1 MRYRYVM
8 LLASSSLVLSTAAMA
23 QTGAQTGG
31 PAMSDT
37 PAVQDAT
44 TVADIL
50 VTARKRTERL
60 QDVPISVNVTSGEE
74 LASQDVRNLESLS
87 GSVPNLHIQATP
99 GNNAIYIRGIGSSPG
114 NLAFEQSVGLFVDG
128 AYAGRGRQFAAPFLD
143 VASVEVLRGAQ
154 GALFGKNTAA
164 GAINIT
170 SNGPRA
176 ERELATTITGTV
188 EGDNGFEITQ
198 IISGPVTDKLL
209 VRLAGKYSDNEGW
222 LENTTTGDHN
232 PGREDLIGRAVI
244 DYLAS
249 DTLSFRLK
257 LEGAR
262 QELTG
267 QPMSSVG
274 PGQSKSFTRATTQ
287 GVPDYDDTNSFNGV
301 LTINKDFANGV
312 TLTSITAYSAFD
324 YDKQIDSDFTTQPLL
339 RTVFQEDFNQ
349 ISQELRLTSSNEG
362 PLTWIVGAY
371 AHRNEI
377 DMHQNS
383 HVLMGPF
390 DGASD
395 RLFNQ
400 TNESYSI
407 YGQATYAF
415 NDHWK
420 LTAGLRQTWEDK
432 SADQTR
438 STTGAVPPTW
448 VDTPLHGQ
456 RSESQLDPSV
466 QVQYIVDRDMMFYAS
481 YAKGSKAGGF
491 VGAQSTGG
499 QDSFQ
504 FEGETSQ
511 SIEIGTKLTLLDGRA
526 TVNLAAYTSEFDD
539 LQVSGFNAATNAFI
553 TSNAAS
559 AKSKGFEVEGT
570 LRLTPSISLSGSAA
584 YNDAKYD
591 SYPTAP
597 CIYRNGVAPPAN
609 CVEDIGGTRL
619 PRAPKWSGALT
630 LNVDHPLDNGM
641 RIQADATVRGRSGT
655 YLEENLSPLSYQEG
669 FAKADLRLGLVSA
682 DDRWTLAVIGRNLT
696 NEWTAS
702 HSFGTPFLAGSQTYV
717 VDPGRVI
724 SIQLGL
730 RY

>member
-1 MRYRYVM
+1 MRYKYLM
-8 LLASSSLVLSTAAMA
+8 LLASSSLALGSAAHAA
-23 QTGAQTGG
+23 Q
-31 PAMSDT
+31 
-37 PAVQDAT
+37 QDP
-44 TVADIL
+44 VAAEPVTSVGEVL

-74 LASQDVRNLESLS
+74 LASQDVRNLEALS

-170 SNGPRA
+170 SNGPTASRQM
-176 ERELATTITGTV
+176 ATTVTGTV
-188 EGDNGFEITQ
+188 DGDNGYEVTQ
-198 IISGPVTDKLL
+198 IVSGPITDKLL

-222 LENTTTGDHN
+222 LENKTTGDHN

-257 LEGAR
+257 VEGAS
-262 QELTG
+262 QDLTG
-267 QPMSSVG
+267 QPMSSVA
-274 PGQSKSFTRATTQ
+274 PGDAKSFTRATTP
-287 GVPDYDDTNSFNGV
+287 GVPDFDNANSFNSV

-312 TLTSITAYSAFD
+312 TLTAITAYSAFD
-324 YDKQIDSDFTTQPLL
+324 YDKQIDSDFTINPLL
-339 RTVFQEDFNQ
+339 RTTFQEEFNQ
-349 ISQELRLTSSNEG
+349 VSQEVRLTSPNDG

-383 HVLMGPF
+383 SILMGPF
-390 DGASD
+390 NGASD

-400 TNESYSI
+400 TNESYSL
-407 YGQATYAF
+407 YGQATYSF
-415 NDHWK
+415 NDQWK

-432 SADQTR
+432 AADQTR
-438 STTGAVPPTW
+438 STSGAVPPSW
-448 VDTPLHGQ
+448 ANTPLSGQ
-456 RSESQLDPSV
+456 REESQLDPSV
-466 QVQYIVDRDMMFYAS
+466 QVQYVLDRNTMFYAS

-499 QDSFQ
+499 QDAFE

-511 SIEIGTKLTLLDGRA
+511 SFEVGTKLTLLNGRA
-526 TVNLAAYTSEFDD
+526 TLNLAAYSSKFED

-553 TSNAAS
+553 TTNAAS
-559 AKSKGFEVEGT
+559 AKSQGVEAEGAF
-570 LRLTPSISLSGSAA
+570 RIHPSVTLSGSVA
-584 YNDAKYD
+584 YNDAKYN

-597 CIYRNGVAPPAN
+597 CVYKNGVAPPAN
-609 CVEDIGGTRL
+609 CVEDIGGVRL

-641 RIQADATVRGRSGT
+641 RLLADATMRGRSGT
-655 YLEENLSPLSYQEG
+655 YLEENLNPKSYQEG
-669 FAKADLRLGLVSA
+669 FSKVDLRLGVVAA
-682 DDRWTLAVIGRNLT
+682 DDRWTLALIGRNLT

-717 VDPGRVI
+717 VDPGRVV

>member
-1 MRYRYVM
+1 MRYKYLM
-8 LLASSSLVLSTAAMA
+8 LLASSSLALGSAAHAA
-23 QTGAQTGG
+23 Q
-31 PAMSDT
+31 
-37 PAVQDAT
+37 QDP
-44 TVADIL
+44 VAAEPVTSVGEVL

-74 LASQDVRNLESLS
+74 LASQDVRNLEALS

-170 SNGPRA
+170 SNGPTASRQM
-176 ERELATTITGTV
+176 ATTVTGTV
-188 EGDNGFEITQ
+188 DGDNGYEVTQ
-198 IISGPVTDKLL
+198 IISGPITDKLL

-232 PGREDLIGRAVI
+232 PAREDLIGRAVI

-257 LEGAR
+257 VEGAS
-262 QELTG
+262 QDLTG
-267 QPMSSVG
+267 QPMSSVA
-274 PGQSKSFTRATTQ
+274 PGDAKSFTRATTP
-287 GVPDYDDTNSFNGV
+287 GLPDFDNANSFNSV
-301 LTINKDFANGV
+301 LTINKDFSNGV
-312 TLTSITAYSAFD
+312 TLTAITAYSAFD
-324 YDKQIDSDFTTQPLL
+324 YDKQIDSDFTINPLL
-339 RTVFQEDFNQ
+339 RTTFQEEFNQ
-349 ISQELRLTSSNEG
+349 VSQEVRLTSPADG

-383 HVLMGPF
+383 SILMGPF
-390 DGASD
+390 NGASD

-400 TNESYSI
+400 TNESYSL

-415 NDHWK
+415 NDQWK

-432 SADQTR
+432 AADQTR
-438 STTGAVPPTW
+438 STSGAVPPSW
-448 VDTPLHGQ
+448 VNTPLSGQ
-456 RSESQLDPSV
+456 REESQLDPSV
-466 QVQYIVDRDMMFYAS
+466 QVQYVLDRNTMFYAS

-499 QDSFQ
+499 QDAFE

-511 SIEIGTKLTLLDGRA
+511 SFEVGTKLTLLNGRA
-526 TVNLAAYTSEFDD
+526 TLNLAAYSSKFED

-553 TSNAAS
+553 TTNAAS
-559 AKSKGFEVEGT
+559 AKSQGVEAEGAF
-570 LRLTPSISLSGSAA
+570 RIHPSVTLSGSVA

-597 CIYRNGVAPPAN
+597 CVYKNGVAPPAN
-609 CVEDIGGTRL
+609 CVEDIGGVRL

-641 RIQADATVRGRSGT
+641 RLLADATMRGRSGT
-655 YLEENLSPLSYQEG
+655 YLEENLNPKSYQEG
-669 FAKADLRLGLVSA
+669 FSKVDLRLGVVAA
-682 DDRWTLAVIGRNLT
+682 DDRWTLALIGRNLT

-717 VDPGRVI
+717 VDPGRVV

>member
-1 MRYRYVM
+1 MRCRYVM
-8 LLASSSLVLSTAAMA
+8 LLASSSLVLSTAALA
-23 QTGAQTGG
+23 QTAPQIAPQTG
-31 PAMSDT
+31 PSEAQ
-37 PAVQDAT
+37 ADAT

-74 LASQDVRNLESLS
+74 LASQDVRNLEALS

-170 SNGPRA
+170 SNGPRP
-176 ERELATTITGTV
+176 ERELATTVTGTV
-188 EGDNGFEITQ
+188 EGDNGFEISQ
-198 IISGPVTDKLL
+198 IVSGPITDKLL

-222 LENTTTGDHN
+222 IENTATGDRN
-232 PGREDLIGRAVI
+232 PGRQDLIGRAVI
-244 DYLAS
+244 DYLAT

-267 QPMSSVG
+267 QPMSSVPVG
-274 PGQSKSFTRATTQ
+274 GAKSFTRTTTA

-312 TLTSITAYSAFD
+312 TLTAISAYSAFD
-324 YDKQIDSDFTTQPLL
+324 YDKQIDSDFVAAPLL
-339 RTVFQEDFNQ
+339 RTIFQEEFSQ
-349 ISQELRLTSSNEG
+349 ISQEVRLTSSNEG

-371 AHRNEI
+371 AHKNEI

-383 HVLMGPF
+383 HVFMGPF
-390 DGASD
+390 NGASD

-400 TNESYSI
+400 VNESYSI

-415 NDHWK
+415 NDHWR

-432 SADQTR
+432 SAEQTR

-448 VDTPLHGQ
+448 VNTPLTGQ
-456 RSESQLDPSV
+456 REESQLDPSV
-466 QVQYIVDRDMMFYAS
+466 QVQYVVDRDMMFYAS

-499 QDSFQ
+499 QDAFE
-504 FEGETSQ
+504 FEGETSN

-526 TVNLAAYTSEFDD
+526 TLNLAAYTSKFED

-553 TSNAAS
+553 TTNAAS
-559 AKSKGFEVEGT
+559 AKSQGIEAEGT
-570 LRLTPSISLSGSAA
+570 LRISPSVTLSGSVA

-597 CIYRNGVAPPAN
+597 CVYKNGVAPAAN
-609 CVEDIGGTRL
+609 CVEDIGGVRL

-630 LNVDHPLDNGM
+630 LNVDHPLENGM
-641 RIQADATVRGRSGT
+641 RLLADATVRGRSGT
-655 YLEENLSPLSYQEG
+655 YLEENLNPRSYQEG
-669 FAKADLRLGLVSA
+669 FSKADLRLGVASP
-682 DDRWTLAVIGRNLT
+682 DDRWTLALIGRNLT

-702 HSFGTPFLAGSQTYV
+702 HSFGTPFLAASSQTYV
-717 VDPGRVI
+717 VDPGRVV

>member
-1 MRYRYVM
+1 MRYKYLM
-8 LLASSSLVLSTAAMA
+8 LLASSSLALGSAAHAA
-23 QTGAQTGG
+23 Q
-31 PAMSDT
+31 
-37 PAVQDAT
+37 QDP
-44 TVADIL
+44 VAAEPVTSVGEVL

-74 LASQDVRNLESLS
+74 LASQDVRNLEALS

-170 SNGPRA
+170 SNGPTASRQM
-176 ERELATTITGTV
+176 ATTVTGTV
-188 EGDNGFEITQ
+188 DGDNGYEVTQ
-198 IISGPVTDKLL
+198 IVSGPITDKLL

-222 LENTTTGDHN
+222 LENKTTGDHN

-257 LEGAR
+257 VEGAS
-262 QELTG
+262 QDLTG
-267 QPMSSVG
+267 QPMSSVA
-274 PGQSKSFTRATTQ
+274 PGDAKSFTRATTP
-287 GVPDYDDTNSFNGV
+287 GVPDFDNANSFNSV

-312 TLTSITAYSAFD
+312 TLTAITAYSAFD
-324 YDKQIDSDFTTQPLL
+324 YDKQIDSDFTINPLL
-339 RTVFQEDFNQ
+339 RTTFQEEFNQ
-349 ISQELRLTSSNEG
+349 VSQEVRLTSPNDG

-383 HVLMGPF
+383 SILMGPF
-390 DGASD
+390 NGASD

-400 TNESYSI
+400 TNESYSL
-407 YGQATYAF
+407 YGQATYSF
-415 NDHWK
+415 NDQWK

-432 SADQTR
+432 AADQTR
-438 STTGAVPPTW
+438 STSGAVPPSW
-448 VDTPLHGQ
+448 VNTPLSGQ
-456 RSESQLDPSV
+456 REESQLDPSV
-466 QVQYIVDRDMMFYAS
+466 QVQYVLDRNTMFYAS

-499 QDSFQ
+499 QDAFE

-511 SIEIGTKLTLLDGRA
+511 SFEVGTKLTLLNGRA
-526 TVNLAAYTSEFDD
+526 TLNLAAYSSKFED

-553 TSNAAS
+553 TTNAAS
-559 AKSKGFEVEGT
+559 AKSQGVEAEGAF
-570 LRLTPSISLSGSAA
+570 RIHPSVTLSGSVA

-597 CIYRNGVAPPAN
+597 CVYKNGVAPPAN
-609 CVEDIGGTRL
+609 CVEDIGGVRL

-641 RIQADATVRGRSGT
+641 RLLADATMRGRSGN
-655 YLEENLSPLSYQEG
+655 YLEENLNPKSYQEG
-669 FAKADLRLGLVSA
+669 FSKVDLRLGVVAA
-682 DDRWTLAVIGRNLT
+682 DDRWTLALIGRNLT
-696 NEWTAS
+696 DEWTAS

-717 VDPGRVI
+717 VDPGRVV

>member
-1 MRYRYVM
+1 MRYKYLM
-8 LLASSSLVLSTAAMA
+8 LLASSSLALGSAAHAAA
-23 QTGAQTGG
+23 Q
-31 PAMSDT
+31 
-37 PAVQDAT
+37 QDP
-44 TVADIL
+44 VAAEPVTSVGEVL

-74 LASQDVRNLESLS
+74 LASQDVRNLEALS

-170 SNGPRA
+170 SNGPTASRQM
-176 ERELATTITGTV
+176 ATTVTGTV
-188 EGDNGFEITQ
+188 DGDNGYEISQ
-198 IISGPVTDKLL
+198 IVSGPITDKLL

-222 LENTTTGDHN
+222 LENKSTGDHN

-249 DTLSFRLK
+249 DTLTFRLK

-267 QPMSSVG
+267 QPMSSVA
-274 PGQSKSFTRATTQ
+274 PGGSKSFTRETTP
-287 GVPDYDDTNSFNGV
+287 GVPDFDDTNSFNSV

-312 TLTSITAYSAFD
+312 TLTAITAYSAFD
-324 YDKQIDSDFTTQPLL
+324 YDKQIDSDFTINPLL
-339 RTVFQEDFNQ
+339 RTTFQEEFNQ
-349 ISQELRLTSSNEG
+349 VSQEVRLTSPNDG
-362 PLTWIVGAY
+362 ALTWIVGAY

-383 HVLMGPF
+383 SILMGPF
-390 DGASD
+390 NGASD

-400 TNESYSI
+400 TNESYSL

-415 NDHWK
+415 NDQWK

-432 SADQTR
+432 AADQTR
-438 STTGAVPPTW
+438 STSGAVPPSW
-448 VDTPLHGQ
+448 VNTPLSGQ
-456 RSESQLDPSV
+456 REESQLDPSV
-466 QVQYIVDRDMMFYAS
+466 QVQYVLDRNTMFYAS

-499 QDSFQ
+499 QDAFE

-511 SIEIGTKLTLLDGRA
+511 SFEVGTKLTLLDGRA
-526 TVNLAAYTSEFDD
+526 TLNLAAYTSKFED

-553 TSNAAS
+553 TTNAAS
-559 AKSKGFEVEGT
+559 AKSQGVEAEGAF
-570 LRLTPSISLSGSAA
+570 RIHPSVTLSGSVA

-597 CIYRNGVAPPAN
+597 CVYKNGVAPPAN
-609 CVEDIGGTRL
+609 CVEDIGGVRL

-641 RIQADATVRGRSGT
+641 RLLADATVRGRSGT
-655 YLEENLSPLSYQEG
+655 YLEENLNPKSYQEG
-669 FAKADLRLGLVSA
+669 FSKVDLRLGVVSA
-682 DDRWTLAVIGRNLT
+682 DDRWTLALIGRNLT
-696 NEWTAS
+696 DEWTAS

-717 VDPGRVI
+717 VDPGRVV

>member
-1 MRYRYVM
+1 MRYKYLM
-8 LLASSSLVLSTAAMA
+8 LLASSSLALGSAAHA
-23 QTGAQTGG
+23 QTAEQG
-31 PAMSDT
+31 PTADQ
-37 PAVQDAT
+37 PATAIGEV
-44 TVADIL
+44 L

-74 LASQDVRNLESLS
+74 LASQDVRNLEALS

-170 SNGPRA
+170 SNGPTASRQM
-176 ERELATTITGTV
+176 ATTVTGTID
-188 EGDNGFEITQ
+188 GDNGYEITQ
-198 IISGPVTDKLL
+198 ILSGPITDKLL

-222 LENTTTGDHN
+222 LENTTTGDNN

-257 LEGAR
+257 VEGAS
-262 QELTG
+262 QDLTG

-274 PGQSKSFTRATTQ
+274 PGGSKSFTRATTP
-287 GVPDYDDTNSFNGV
+287 GVPDYDNTNSFNSV
-301 LTINKDFANGV
+301 LTVNKDFDNGV
-312 TLTSITAYSAFD
+312 TLTAITAWSAFD
-324 YDKQIDSDFTTQPLL
+324 YDKQIDSDFVVNPLL
-339 RTVFQEDFNQ
+339 RTIFQEEFSQ
-349 ISQELRLTSSNEG
+349 ISQEVRLTSSTDG
-362 PLTWIVGAY
+362 ALTWIVGAY
-371 AHRNEI
+371 AHKNEI
-377 DMHQNS
+377 DMHQES
-383 HVLMGPF
+383 SILMGPF
-390 DGASD
+390 NGASKRD
-395 RLFNQ
+395 FNQ

-415 NDHWK
+415 NDQWK

-432 SADQTR
+432 AADQTR
-438 STTGAVPPTW
+438 STTGAVPPSW
-448 VDTPLHGQ
+448 VNTPLKGQ
-456 RSESQLDPSV
+456 REESQLDPSV
-466 QVQYIVDRDMMFYAS
+466 QAQYVLDRNTMFYAS

-499 QDSFQ
+499 QDAFE

-511 SIEIGTKLTLLDGRA
+511 SFEVGTKLTLLDGRA
-526 TVNLAAYTSEFDD
+526 TLNLAAYTSKFED
-539 LQVSGFNAATNAFI
+539 LQVSGFNSATNAFI
-553 TSNAAS
+553 TTNAAS
-559 AKSKGFEVEGT
+559 AKSQGVEAEGM
-570 LRLTPSISLSGSAA
+570 LRLHPSVTLSGSLA

-597 CIYRNGVAPPAN
+597 CVYKNGVAPPAN
-609 CVEDIGGTRL
+609 CVEDIGGVRL
-619 PRAPKWSGALT
+619 PRAPKWSGALA

-641 RIQADATVRGRSGT
+641 RVQADAAVRGRSGT
-655 YLEENLSPLSYQEG
+655 YLEENLNPLSYQEG
-669 FAKADLRLGLVSA
+669 FAKVDLRLGLVSA
-682 DDRWTLAVIGRNLT
+682 DDRWTLALIGRNLT

-717 VDPGRVI
+717 VDPGRVV
-724 SIQLGL
+724 SVQLGL
-730 RY
+730 KY

>member
-1 MRYRYVM
+1 MRYKYLM
-8 LLASSSLVLSTAAMA
+8 LLASSSLTLGSAAHA
-23 QTGAQTGG
+23 QTAQQD
-31 PAMSDT
+31 PAADT
-37 PAVQDAT
+37 PVT
-44 TVADIL
+44 SVGEVL

-74 LASQDVRNLESLS
+74 LASQDVRNLEALS

-176 ERELATTITGTV
+176 TRELATTVTGTID
-188 EGDNGFEITQ
+188 GDNGYEITQ
-198 IISGPVTDKLL
+198 IVSGPITDKLL

-222 LENTTTGDHN
+222 LENTSTGDHN

-257 LEGAR
+257 VEGAS
-262 QELTG
+262 QDLTG
-267 QPMSSVG
+267 QPMSSVA
-274 PGQSKSFTRATTQ
+274 PGGAKSFTRATTP
-287 GVPDYDDTNSFNGV
+287 GVADFDNANSFNSV

-312 TLTSITAYSAFD
+312 TLTAITAYSAFD
-324 YDKQIDSDFTTQPLL
+324 YDKQIDSDFTINPLL
-339 RTVFQEDFNQ
+339 RTTFQEDFNQ
-349 ISQELRLTSSNEG
+349 VSQEVRLTSPNDG
-362 PLTWIVGAY
+362 ALTWIVGAY

-377 DMHQNS
+377 DMHQNTGI
-383 HVLMGPF
+383 LMGPF
-390 DGASD
+390 NGASD

-400 TNESYSI
+400 TDESYSL
-407 YGQATYAF
+407 YGQATYAL
-415 NDHWK
+415 NDQWK

-432 SADQTR
+432 AADQTR
-438 STTGAVPPTW
+438 ATTGAVPPSW
-448 VDTPLHGQ
+448 VNTPLSGQ
-456 RSESQLDPSV
+456 RKESQLDPSV
-466 QVQYIVDRDMMFYAS
+466 QVQYVLDRNTMFYAS

-491 VGAQSTGG
+491 VGAQSTGD
-499 QDSFQ
+499 QTSFE

-511 SIEIGTKLTLLDGRA
+511 SLEIGTKLTLLDGRA
-526 TVNLAAYTSEFDD
+526 TLNLAAYTSKFED

-559 AKSKGFEVEGT
+559 AKSQGVEAEGT
-570 LRLTPSISLSGSAA
+570 LRLHPSVTLSGSIA

-597 CIYRNGVAPPAN
+597 CVYNNGVAPPAN
-609 CVEDIGGTRL
+609 CVQDIGGTRL

-641 RIQADATVRGRSGT
+641 RVQADATVRGRSGT
-655 YLEENLSPLSYQEG
+655 YLEENLNPRSYQEG
-669 FAKADLRLGLVSA
+669 FSKVDLRLGLVSA
-682 DDRWTLAVIGRNLT
+682 DDRWTLALIGRNIT
-696 NEWTAS
+696 DEWTAS

-717 VDPGRVI
+717 VDPGRVV

>member
-1 MRYRYVM
+1 MRYKYLM
-8 LLASSSLVLSTAAMA
+8 LLASSSLALGSAAHA
-23 QTGAQTGG
+23 A
-31 PAMSDT
+31 PPD
-37 PAVQDAT
+37 P
-44 TVADIL
+44 VAAEPVTSVGEVL

-74 LASQDVRNLESLS
+74 LASQDVRNLEALS

-170 SNGPRA
+170 SNGPTASRQM
-176 ERELATTITGTV
+176 ATTITGTV
-188 EGDNGFEITQ
+188 EGDNGYEVTQ
-198 IISGPVTDKLL
+198 IVSGPITDKLL

-232 PGREDLIGRAVI
+232 PAREDLIGRAVI

-257 LEGAR
+257 VEGAS
-262 QELTG
+262 QDLTG
-267 QPMSSVG
+267 QPMSSVA
-274 PGQSKSFTRATTQ
+274 PGDAKSFTRATTP
-287 GVPDYDDTNSFNGV
+287 GLPDFDNANSFNSV

-312 TLTSITAYSAFD
+312 TLTAITAYSAFD
-324 YDKQIDSDFTTQPLL
+324 YDKQIDSDFTINPLL
-339 RTVFQEDFNQ
+339 RTTFQEEFNQ
-349 ISQELRLTSSNEG
+349 VSQEVRLTSPNDG

-383 HVLMGPF
+383 SILMGPF
-390 DGASD
+390 NGASD

-400 TNESYSI
+400 TNESYSL

-415 NDHWK
+415 NDQWK

-432 SADQTR
+432 AADQTR
-438 STTGAVPPTW
+438 STSGAVPPSW
-448 VDTPLHGQ
+448 VNTPLSGQ
-456 RSESQLDPSV
+456 REESQLDPSV
-466 QVQYIVDRDMMFYAS
+466 QVQYVLDRNTMFYAS

-499 QDSFQ
+499 QDAFE

-511 SIEIGTKLTLLDGRA
+511 SFEVGTKLTMLDGRA
-526 TVNLAAYTSEFDD
+526 TLNLAAYSSKFEA

-553 TSNAAS
+553 TTNAAS
-559 AKSKGFEVEGT
+559 AKSQGVEAEGAF
-570 LRLTPSISLSGSAA
+570 RIHPSVTLSGSVA

-597 CIYRNGVAPPAN
+597 CVYKNGVAPPAN
-609 CVEDIGGTRL
+609 CVEDIGGVRL

-641 RIQADATVRGRSGT
+641 RLLADATMRGRSGT
-655 YLEENLSPLSYQEG
+655 YLEENLNPKSYQEG
-669 FAKADLRLGLVSA
+669 FSKVDLRLGVVAA
-682 DDRWTLAVIGRNLT
+682 DDRWTLALIGRNLT

-717 VDPGRVI
+717 VDPGRVV

>member
-1 MRYRYVM
+1 MRYKYLM
-8 LLASSSLVLSTAAMA
+8 LLASSSLALGSTAHAA
-23 QTGAQTGG
+23 IQ
-31 PAMSDT
+31 
-37 PAVQDAT
+37 QDPTASEPVT
-44 TVADIL
+44 SVGEVL

-74 LASQDVRNLESLS
+74 LASQDVRNLEALS

-176 ERELATTITGTV
+176 TRELATTVTGTID
-188 EGDNGFEITQ
+188 GDNGYEITQ
-198 IISGPVTDKLL
+198 IVSGPITDKLL

-232 PGREDLIGRAVI
+232 PAREDLVGRAVI

-257 LEGAR
+257 VEGAS
-262 QELTG
+262 QDLTG
-267 QPMSSVG
+267 QPMSSVA
-274 PGQSKSFTRATTQ
+274 PGGAKSFTRATTP
-287 GVPDYDDTNSFNGV
+287 GVADFDNANSFNSV

-312 TLTSITAYSAFD
+312 TLTAITAYSAFD
-324 YDKQIDSDFTTQPLL
+324 YDKQIDSDFTINPLL
-339 RTVFQEDFNQ
+339 RTTFQEEFNQ
-349 ISQELRLTSSNEG
+349 VSQEVRLTSPNDG
-362 PLTWIVGAY
+362 ALTWIVGAY

-383 HVLMGPF
+383 SILMGPF
-390 DGASD
+390 NGASD

-400 TNESYSI
+400 TDESYSL

-415 NDHWK
+415 NDQWK

-432 SADQTR
+432 AADQTR
-438 STTGAVPPTW
+438 AITGAVPPSW
-448 VDTPLHGQ
+448 VNTPLKGQ
-456 RSESQLDPSV
+456 RKESQLDPSV
-466 QVQYIVDRDMMFYAS
+466 QVQYVLDRNTMFYAS

-499 QDSFQ
+499 QDAFE

-511 SIEIGTKLTLLDGRA
+511 SFEIGTKLTLLDGRA
-526 TVNLAAYTSEFDD
+526 TLNLAAYTSKFED

-553 TSNAAS
+553 TTNAAS
-559 AKSKGFEVEGT
+559 AKSQGVEAEGVF
-570 LRLTPSISLSGSAA
+570 RLHPSVTLSGSIA

-597 CIYRNGVAPPAN
+597 CVYKNGVAPPAN
-609 CVEDIGGTRL
+609 CVEDIGGVRL

-630 LNVDHPLDNGM
+630 LNVNHPLDNGM
-641 RIQADATVRGRSGT
+641 RLLADATMRGRSGS
-655 YLEENLSPLSYQEG
+655 YLEENLNPLSYQEG
-669 FAKADLRLGLVSA
+669 FSKVDLRLGLASA
-682 DDRWTLAVIGRNLT
+682 DDRWTLALIGRNLT
-696 NEWTAS
+696 DEWTAS

-717 VDPGRVI
+717 VDPGRVV
-724 SIQLGL
+724 SVQLGL

>member
-1 MRYRYVM
+1 MRYKYLM
-8 LLASSSLVLSTAAMA
+8 LLASSSLALGSAAHAA
-23 QTGAQTGG
+23 Q
-31 PAMSDT
+31 
-37 PAVQDAT
+37 QDP
-44 TVADIL
+44 VAAEPVTSVGEVL

-74 LASQDVRNLESLS
+74 LASQDVRNLEALS

-170 SNGPRA
+170 SNGPTASRQM
-176 ERELATTITGTV
+176 ATTVTGTV
-188 EGDNGFEITQ
+188 DGDNGYEVTQ
-198 IISGPVTDKLL
+198 IVSGPITDKLL

-222 LENTTTGDHN
+222 LKNTTTGDHN
-232 PGREDLIGRAVI
+232 PAREDLIGRAVI

-257 LEGAR
+257 VEGAS
-262 QELTG
+262 QDLTG
-267 QPMSSVG
+267 QPMSSVA
-274 PGQSKSFTRATTQ
+274 PGDAKSFTRATTP
-287 GVPDYDDTNSFNGV
+287 GVPDFDNANSFNSV

-312 TLTSITAYSAFD
+312 TLTAITAYSAFD
-324 YDKQIDSDFTTQPLL
+324 YDKQIDSDFTINPLL
-339 RTVFQEDFNQ
+339 RTTFQEEFNQ
-349 ISQELRLTSSNEG
+349 VSQEVRLTSPNDG

-383 HVLMGPF
+383 SILMGPF
-390 DGASD
+390 NGASD

-400 TNESYSI
+400 TNESYSL

-415 NDHWK
+415 NDQWK

-432 SADQTR
+432 AADQTR
-438 STTGAVPPTW
+438 STSGAVPPSW
-448 VDTPLHGQ
+448 VNTPLSGQ
-456 RSESQLDPSV
+456 REESQLDPSV
-466 QVQYIVDRDMMFYAS
+466 QVQYVLDRNTMFYAS

-499 QDSFQ
+499 QDAFE

-511 SIEIGTKLTLLDGRA
+511 SFEVGTKLTLLDGRA
-526 TVNLAAYTSEFDD
+526 TLNLAAYSSKFED

-553 TSNAAS
+553 TTNAAS
-559 AKSKGFEVEGT
+559 AKSQGVEAEGAF
-570 LRLTPSISLSGSAA
+570 RIHPSVTLSGSVA

-597 CIYRNGVAPPAN
+597 CVYKNGVAPPAN
-609 CVEDIGGTRL
+609 CVEDIGGVRL

-641 RIQADATVRGRSGT
+641 RLLADATMRGRSGT
-655 YLEENLSPLSYQEG
+655 YLEENLNPKSYQEG
-669 FAKADLRLGLVSA
+669 FSKVDLRLGVVAA
-682 DDRWTLAVIGRNLT
+682 DDRWTLALIGRNLT

-717 VDPGRVI
+717 VDPGRVV

>member
-1 MRYRYVM
+1 MRYKYLM
-8 LLASSSLVLSTAAMA
+8 LLASSSLALGSAAHAETVQQNTAADEPV
-23 QTGAQTGG
+23 TSVGE
-31 PAMSDT
+31 
-37 PAVQDAT
+37 V
-44 TVADIL
+44 L

-74 LASQDVRNLESLS
+74 LASQDVRNLEALS

-176 ERELATTITGTV
+176 MRELATTVTGTID
-188 EGDNGFEITQ
+188 GDNGYEITQ
-198 IISGPVTDKLL
+198 IVSGPITDKLL

-232 PGREDLIGRAVI
+232 PAREDLVGRAVI

-257 LEGAR
+257 VEGAS
-262 QELTG
+262 QDLTG
-267 QPMSSVG
+267 QPMSSVA
-274 PGQSKSFTRATTQ
+274 PGGSKSFTRATTP
-287 GVPDYDDTNSFNGV
+287 GVPDYDNANSFNSV

-324 YDKQIDSDFTTQPLL
+324 YDKQIDSDFTVNPLL
-339 RTVFQEDFNQ
+339 RTIFQEEFNQ
-349 ISQELRLTSSNEG
+349 VSQEVRLTSPNDG

-377 DMHQNS
+377 DMHQS
-383 HVLMGPF
+383 SSILMGPF
-390 DGASD
+390 NGASD
-395 RLFNQ
+395 RQFNQ
-400 TNESYSI
+400 TNESYSL

-415 NDHWK
+415 NDQWK

-432 SADQTR
+432 AADQTR
-438 STTGAVPPTW
+438 ATTGAVPPSW
-448 VDTPLHGQ
+448 VNTPLSGQ
-456 RSESQLDPSV
+456 REESQLDPSV
-466 QVQYIVDRDMMFYAS
+466 QIQYILDRNAMFYAS

-499 QDSFQ
+499 QDAFE

-511 SIEIGTKLTLLDGRA
+511 SFEIGTKLTLLGGRA
-526 TVNLAAYTSEFDD
+526 TVNLAAYTSKFED

-553 TSNAAS
+553 TTNAAS
-559 AKSKGFEVEGT
+559 AKSQGVEAEGT
-570 LRLTPSISLSGSAA
+570 FRLHPSVILSGSIA

-597 CIYRNGVAPPAN
+597 CVYKNGVAPPAN
-609 CVEDIGGTRL
+609 CVEDIGGVRL

-630 LNVDHPLDNGM
+630 LNVNHPLNNGM
-641 RIQADATVRGRSGT
+641 RLLADATVRGRSGT
-655 YLEENLSPLSYQEG
+655 YLEENLNPLSYQEG
-669 FAKADLRLGLVSA
+669 FSKVDLRLGLASA
-682 DDRWTLAVIGRNLT
+682 DDRWTLALIGRNLT
-696 NEWTAS
+696 DEWTAS

-717 VDPGRVI
+717 VDPGRVV

>member
-1 MRYRYVM
+1 MRYNYLM
-8 LLASSSLVLSTAAMA
+8 LLASSSLALGSAAHA
-23 QTGAQTGG
+23 QATQQD
-31 PAMSDT
+31 PAADT
-37 PAVQDAT
+37 PVT
-44 TVADIL
+44 SVGEVL

-74 LASQDVRNLESLS
+74 LASQDVRNLEALS

-114 NLAFEQSVGLFVDG
+114 NLAFEQSVGLFIDG

-170 SNGPRA
+170 SNGPTA
-176 ERELATTITGTV
+176 NRELSTTVTGTV
-188 EGDNGFEITQ
+188 DGDKGYEITQ
-198 IISGPVTDKLL
+198 IVSGPITDKLL
-209 VRLAGKYSDNEGW
+209 VRLAGKYSDNAGW

-232 PGREDLIGRAVI
+232 PAREDLVGRAVI

-257 LEGAR
+257 VEGAS
-262 QELTG
+262 QDLTG
-267 QPMSSVG
+267 QPMSSVS
-274 PGQSKSFTRATTQ
+274 PGSSKSFTRATTP
-287 GVPDYDDTNSFNGV
+287 GVPDYDNANSFNSV

-324 YDKQIDSDFTTQPLL
+324 YDKQIDSDFTINPLL
-339 RTVFQEDFNQ
+339 RTTFQEDFSQ
-349 ISQELRLTSSNEG
+349 ISQEVRLTSPNDG

-383 HVLMGPF
+383 SVLMGPF
-390 DGASD
+390 NGASD

-400 TNESYSI
+400 TDESYSL
-407 YGQATYAF
+407 YAQATYALS
-415 NDHWK
+415 DQWK

-432 SADQTR
+432 AADQTR
-438 STTGAVPPTW
+438 ATTGVVPPSW
-448 VDTPLHGQ
+448 INTPLQGQ
-456 RSESQLDPSV
+456 RKESQLDPSV
-466 QVQYIVDRDMMFYAS
+466 QIQYVLDRNTMFYAS

-491 VGAQSTGG
+491 VGAQSTGT
-499 QDSFQ
+499 QAQFE

-511 SIEIGTKLTLLDGRA
+511 SVEVGTKLTLLNGRA
-526 TVNLAAYTSEFDD
+526 TLNLAAYTSKFDD

-553 TSNAAS
+553 TTNAAS
-559 AKSKGFEVEGT
+559 AKSQGVEAEGT
-570 LRLTPSISLSGSAA
+570 LRINPSITLSGSLA

-597 CIYRNGVAPPAN
+597 CIYENGVAPPAN
-609 CVEDIGGTRL
+609 CVADIGGTTL

-630 LNVDHPLDNGM
+630 LNVNHPLDNGI
-641 RIQADATVRGRSGT
+641 RLLADATVRGRSGT
-655 YLEENLSPLSYQEG
+655 YLEENLNPLSYQEG
-669 FAKADLRLGLVSA
+669 FSKVDLRLGLASA
-682 DDRWTLAVIGRNLT
+682 DDTWTLALIGRNLT
-696 NEWTAS
+696 DELTAS
-702 HSFGTPFLAGSQTYV
+702 HSFGTPFLAGTQTYV
-717 VDPGRVI
+717 VDPGRIV

>member
-1 MRYRYVM
+1 MGRKRMRYRYVM
-8 LLASSSLVLSTAAMA
+8 LLASSSLVLSSAAMA
-23 QTGAQTGG
+23 QSEAPVAPTDQAN
-31 PAMSDT
+31 
-37 PAVQDAT
+37 AT

-74 LASQDVRNLESLS
+74 LASQDMRNLEALS

-188 EGDNGFEITQ
+188 DGDNGFEITQ
-198 IISGPVTDKLL
+198 IVSGPITDKLL

-267 QPMSSVG
+267 QPMSTVA
-274 PGQSKSFTRATTQ
+274 PGGSKSFTRTTTQ
-287 GVPDYDDTNSFNGV
+287 GAPDYDDTNSFNGV

-324 YDKQIDSDFTTQPLL
+324 YDKQIDSDFTTTPLL
-339 RTVFQEDFNQ
+339 RSIFQEEFNQ
-349 ISQELRLTSSNEG
+349 ISQEVRLTSSNEG
-362 PLTWIVGAY
+362 ALTWIVGAY

-377 DMHQNS
+377 DMDQRS
-383 HVLMGPF
+383 YILMGPF
-390 DGASD
+390 DGGTD
-395 RLFNQ
+395 RRFEQ
-400 TNESYSI
+400 TNESYSL

-415 NDHWK
+415 NDQWK

-438 STTGAVPPTW
+438 AVMGAVPPTW
-448 VDTPLHGQ
+448 LNTPLSGQ

-466 QVQYIVDRDMMFYAS
+466 QVQYVVDRDLMFYAS

-499 QDSFQ
+499 QDTFE

-511 SIEIGTKLTLLDGRA
+511 SVEIGTKLTLLDGRA
-526 TVNLAAYTSEFDD
+526 TLNLAAYTSKFDD
-539 LQVSGFNAATNAFI
+539 LQVSGYNAAIDAFI
-553 TSNAAS
+553 TTNAAN
-559 AKSKGFEVEGT
+559 AKSQGVEAEGT
-570 LRLTPSISLSGSAA
+570 LRLTPSVSLSGSLA

-597 CIYRNGVAPPAN
+597 CIYHNGVAPVAG

-619 PRAPKWSGALT
+619 PRAPKWSGAMT

-641 RIQADATVRGRSGT
+641 RLLADATVRGRSGT
-655 YLEENLSPLSYQEG
+655 YLEENLSPNSYQEG
-669 FAKADLRLGLVSA
+669 FSKVDLRLGVASA

-702 HSFGTPFLAGSQTYV
+702 HAFGTPFLAGSQTYV
-717 VDPGRVI
+717 VDPGRVV

>member
-1 MRYRYVM
+1 MRYKYLM
-8 LLASSSLVLSTAAMA
+8 LLASSSLALGSAAHAA
-23 QTGAQTGG
+23 Q
-31 PAMSDT
+31 
-37 PAVQDAT
+37 QDP
-44 TVADIL
+44 VAAEPVTSVGEVL

-74 LASQDVRNLESLS
+74 LASQDVRNLEALS

-170 SNGPRA
+170 SNGPTASRQM
-176 ERELATTITGTV
+176 ATTVTGTV
-188 EGDNGFEITQ
+188 DGDNGYEVTQ
-198 IISGPVTDKLL
+198 IVSGPITDKLL

-222 LENTTTGDHN
+222 LENKTTGDHN

-257 LEGAR
+257 VEGAS
-262 QELTG
+262 QDLTG
-267 QPMSSVG
+267 QPMSSVA
-274 PGQSKSFTRATTQ
+274 PGDAKSFTRATTP
-287 GVPDYDDTNSFNGV
+287 GVPDFDNANSFNSV

-312 TLTSITAYSAFD
+312 TLTAITAYSAFD
-324 YDKQIDSDFTTQPLL
+324 YDKQIDSDFTINPLL
-339 RTVFQEDFNQ
+339 RTTFQEEFNQ
-349 ISQELRLTSSNEG
+349 VSQEVRLTSPNDG

-383 HVLMGPF
+383 SILMGPF
-390 DGASD
+390 NGASD

-400 TNESYSI
+400 TNESYSL
-407 YGQATYAF
+407 YGQATYSF
-415 NDHWK
+415 NDQWK

-432 SADQTR
+432 AADQTR
-438 STTGAVPPTW
+438 STSGAVPPSW
-448 VDTPLHGQ
+448 ANTPLSGQ
-456 RSESQLDPSV
+456 REESQLDPSV
-466 QVQYIVDRDMMFYAS
+466 QVQYVLDRNTMFYAS

-499 QDSFQ
+499 QDAFE

-511 SIEIGTKLTLLDGRA
+511 SFEVGTKLTLLNGRA
-526 TVNLAAYTSEFDD
+526 TLNLAAYSSKFED

-553 TSNAAS
+553 TTNAAS
-559 AKSKGFEVEGT
+559 AKSQGVEAEGAF
-570 LRLTPSISLSGSAA
+570 RIHPSVTLSGSVA

-597 CIYRNGVAPPAN
+597 CVYKNGVAPPAN
-609 CVEDIGGTRL
+609 CVEDIGGVRL

-641 RIQADATVRGRSGT
+641 RLLADATMRGRSGT
-655 YLEENLSPLSYQEG
+655 YLEENLNPKSYQEG
-669 FAKADLRLGLVSA
+669 FSKVDLRLGVVAA
-682 DDRWTLAVIGRNLT
+682 DDRWTLALIGRNLT

-717 VDPGRVI
+717 VDPGRVV

>member
-1 MRYRYVM
+1 MRYKYLM
-8 LLASSSLVLSTAAMA
+8 LLASSSLALGSAAHAA
-23 QTGAQTGG
+23 Q
-31 PAMSDT
+31 
-37 PAVQDAT
+37 QDP
-44 TVADIL
+44 VAAEPVTSVGEVL

-74 LASQDVRNLESLS
+74 LASQDVRNLEALS

-170 SNGPRA
+170 SNGPTASRQM
-176 ERELATTITGTV
+176 ATTVTGTV
-188 EGDNGFEITQ
+188 DGDNGYEVTQ
-198 IISGPVTDKLL
+198 IVSGPITDKLL

-222 LENTTTGDHN
+222 LENKTTGDHN

-257 LEGAR
+257 VEGAS
-262 QELTG
+262 QDLTG
-267 QPMSSVG
+267 QPMSSVA
-274 PGQSKSFTRATTQ
+274 PGDAKSFTRATTP
-287 GVPDYDDTNSFNGV
+287 GVPDFDNANGFNSV

-312 TLTSITAYSAFD
+312 TLTAITAYSAFD
-324 YDKQIDSDFTTQPLL
+324 YDKQIDSDFTINPLL
-339 RTVFQEDFNQ
+339 RTTFQEEFNQ
-349 ISQELRLTSSNEG
+349 VSQEVRLTSPNDG

-383 HVLMGPF
+383 SILMGPF
-390 DGASD
+390 NGASD

-400 TNESYSI
+400 TNESYSL

-415 NDHWK
+415 NDQWK

-432 SADQTR
+432 AADQTR
-438 STTGAVPPTW
+438 STSGAVPPSW
-448 VDTPLHGQ
+448 VNTPLSGQ
-456 RSESQLDPSV
+456 REESQLDPSV
-466 QVQYIVDRDMMFYAS
+466 QVQYVLDRNTMFYAS

-499 QDSFQ
+499 QDAFE

-511 SIEIGTKLTLLDGRA
+511 SFEVGTKLTLLNGRA
-526 TVNLAAYTSEFDD
+526 TLNLAAYSSKFED

-553 TSNAAS
+553 TTNAAS
-559 AKSKGFEVEGT
+559 AKSQGVEAEGAF
-570 LRLTPSISLSGSAA
+570 RIHPSVTLSGSVA

-597 CIYRNGVAPPAN
+597 CVYKNGVAPPAN
-609 CVEDIGGTRL
+609 CVEDIGGVRL

-641 RIQADATVRGRSGT
+641 RLLADATMRGRSGT
-655 YLEENLSPLSYQEG
+655 YLEENLNPKSYQEG
-669 FAKADLRLGLVSA
+669 FSKVDLRLGVVAA
-682 DDRWTLAVIGRNLT
+682 DDRWTLALIGRNLT
-696 NEWTAS
+696 DEWTAS

-717 VDPGRVI
+717 VDPGRVV

>member
-1 MRYRYVM
+1 MRYKYLM
-8 LLASSSLVLSTAAMA
+8 LLASSSLALSSAAHA
-23 QTGAQTGG
+23 QTAQPDAAAGE
-31 PAMSDT
+31 
-37 PAVQDAT
+37 PAV
-44 TVADIL
+44 TVEEVL

-60 QDVPISVNVTSGEE
+60 QDVPISVNVTSGET
-74 LASQDVRNLESLS
+74 LAKQDMRNLEALS

-170 SNGPRA
+170 SNGPTA
-176 ERELATTITGTV
+176 NREMSTTVTGTV
-188 EGDNGFEITQ
+188 DGDKGYEVTQ
-198 IISGPVTDKLL
+198 IISGPITDKLL

-222 LENTTTGDHN
+222 LENNTTGDNN
-232 PGREDLIGRAVI
+232 PAREDLVGRAVI
-244 DYLAS
+244 DYMAS

-257 LEGAR
+257 LEGAS
-262 QELTG
+262 QDLTG
-267 QPMSSVG
+267 QPMSSVA
-274 PGQSKSFTRATTQ
+274 PGGSKGFVRATTP
-287 GVPDYDDTNSFNGV
+287 GVSDFDNANSFNSV

-312 TLTSITAYSAFD
+312 TLTAITAYSAFD
-324 YDKQIDSDFTTQPLL
+324 YDKQIDSDFTISPLL
-339 RTVFQEDFNQ
+339 RTTFQEDFSQ
-349 ISQELRLTSSNEG
+349 ISQEVRLTSPKDG

-371 AHRNEI
+371 AHHNEI
-377 DMHQNS
+377 DMHQNTS
-383 HVLMGPF
+383 ILTGPF
-390 DGASD
+390 NGASD

-400 TNESYSI
+400 TDESYSL
-407 YGQATYAF
+407 YGQATYAL
-415 NDHWK
+415 NDQWK
-420 LTAGLRQTWEDK
+420 LTGGLRQTWEDK
-432 SADQTR
+432 AADQTR
-438 STTGAVPPTW
+438 FTTGAVPPTW
-448 VDTPLHGQ
+448 VNTPLSGA
-456 RSESQLDPSV
+456 RKESQLDPSV
-466 QVQYIVDRDMMFYAS
+466 QVQYVLDRNTMFYAS

-499 QDSFQ
+499 QAQFE

-511 SIEIGTKLTLLDGRA
+511 SLELGTKLTLLNGRG
-526 TVNLAAYTSEFDD
+526 TLNLAAYTSKFDD

-559 AKSKGFEVEGT
+559 AKSQGVEAEGK
-570 LRLTPSISLSGSAA
+570 LRINQSITLSGSLA
-584 YNDAKYD
+584 YNDAQYD

-597 CIYRNGVAPPAN
+597 CIYKNGVAPPAN
-609 CVEDIGGTRL
+609 CVGDIGGTRL
-619 PRAPKWSGALT
+619 PRAPKWSGAVT
-630 LNVDHPLDNGM
+630 LNVNHPLENGM
-641 RIQADATVRGRSGT
+641 SLLADATVRGRSGA
-655 YLEENLSPLSYQEG
+655 YLEENLNPRSYQEA
-669 FAKADLRLGLVSA
+669 FSKVDLRLGLASA

-717 VDPGRVI
+717 VDPGRVV

>member
-1 MRYRYVM
+1 MRYKYLM
-8 LLASSSLVLSTAAMA
+8 LLASSSLALGSAAHAA
-23 QTGAQTGG
+23 Q
-31 PAMSDT
+31 
-37 PAVQDAT
+37 QDP
-44 TVADIL
+44 VAAEPVTSVGEVL

-74 LASQDVRNLESLS
+74 LASQDVRNLEALS

-170 SNGPRA
+170 SNGPTASRQM
-176 ERELATTITGTV
+176 ATTITGTV
-188 EGDNGFEITQ
+188 DGDNGYEVTQ
-198 IISGPVTDKLL
+198 IVSGPITDKLL

-232 PGREDLIGRAVI
+232 PAREDLIGRAVI

-257 LEGAR
+257 VEGAS
-262 QELTG
+262 QDLTG
-267 QPMSSVG
+267 QPMSSVA
-274 PGQSKSFTRATTQ
+274 PGDAKSFTRATTP
-287 GVPDYDDTNSFNGV
+287 GVPDFDNANSFNSV

-312 TLTSITAYSAFD
+312 TLTAITAYSAFD
-324 YDKQIDSDFTTQPLL
+324 YDKQIDSDFTINPLL
-339 RTVFQEDFNQ
+339 RTTFQEEFNQ
-349 ISQELRLTSSNEG
+349 VSQEVRLTSPADG

-383 HVLMGPF
+383 SILMGPF
-390 DGASD
+390 NGASD

-415 NDHWK
+415 NDQWK

-432 SADQTR
+432 AADQAR
-438 STTGAVPPTW
+438 STSGAVPPSW
-448 VDTPLHGQ
+448 VNTPLSGQ
-456 RSESQLDPSV
+456 REESQLDPSV
-466 QVQYIVDRDMMFYAS
+466 QVQYVLDRNTMFYAS

-499 QDSFQ
+499 QDAFE

-511 SIEIGTKLTLLDGRA
+511 SFEVGTKLTLLDGRA
-526 TVNLAAYTSEFDD
+526 TLNLAAYSSKFED

-553 TSNAAS
+553 TTNAAS
-559 AKSKGFEVEGT
+559 AKSQGVEAEGAF
-570 LRLTPSISLSGSAA
+570 RIHPSVTLSGSVA

-597 CIYRNGVAPPAN
+597 CVYKNGVAPPAN
-609 CVEDIGGTRL
+609 CVEDIGGVRL

-641 RIQADATVRGRSGT
+641 RLLADATMRGRSGT
-655 YLEENLSPLSYQEG
+655 YLEENLNPKSYQEG
-669 FAKADLRLGLVSA
+669 FSKVDLRLGVVAA
-682 DDRWTLAVIGRNLT
+682 DDRWTLALIGRNLT

-717 VDPGRVI
+717 VDPGRVV

>member
-1 MRYRYVM
+1 MGRKRMRYRYVM
-8 LLASSSLVLSTAAMA
+8 LLASSSLVLSSAAMA
-23 QTGAQTGG
+23 QSG
-31 PAMSDT
+31 T
-37 PAVQDAT
+37 PVAPTDQANAT

-74 LASQDVRNLESLS
+74 LASQDMRNLEALS

-188 EGDNGFEITQ
+188 DGDNGFEVTQ
-198 IISGPVTDKLL
+198 IVSGALTDKLL

-222 LENTTTGDHN
+222 LENKATGDNN
-232 PGREDLIGRAVI
+232 PGREDLVGRAVV

-262 QELTG
+262 QQLTG
-267 QPMSSVG
+267 QPMVSVA
-274 PGQSKSFTRATTQ
+274 PGSSKSFVRETTA
-287 GVPDYDDTNSFNGV
+287 GVPDFDDTNSFNGV
-301 LTINKDFANGV
+301 LTVNKDFANGV

-324 YDKQIDSDFTTQPLL
+324 YDKQIDSDFTAAPLL
-339 RTVFQEDFNQ
+339 RSTFQEEFNQ
-349 ISQELRLTSSNEG
+349 ISQEVRLTSSNEG

-371 AHRNEI
+371 AHKNEI
-377 DMHQNS
+377 DMHQES
-383 HVLMGPF
+383 TILMGALNGTSKR
-390 DGASD
+390 D
-395 RLFNQ
+395 FNQ

-415 NDHWK
+415 NEQWK

-432 SADQTR
+432 AADQTR
-438 STTGAVPPTW
+438 ATSGVLPPSW
-448 VDTPLHGQ
+448 VNTPLSGQ
-456 RSESQLDPSV
+456 RKESQLDPSV
-466 QVQYIVDRDMMFYAS
+466 QVQYVVDRDMMFYAS

-499 QDSFQ
+499 QDAFE
-504 FEGETSQ
+504 FEGETSN
-511 SIEIGTKLTLLDGRA
+511 SIEVGTKLTLLDGRA
-526 TVNLAAYTSEFDD
+526 TVNLAAYTSKFED

-553 TSNAAS
+553 TTNAAS
-559 AKSKGFEVEGT
+559 AKSQGVEAEGT
-570 LRLTPSISLSGSAA
+570 FRLTPSITLSGSVA

-597 CIYRNGVAPPAN
+597 CVYKNGVAPPAN
-609 CVEDIGGTRL
+609 CVEDIGGVRL
-619 PRAPKWSGALT
+619 PRAPKWSGAMT

-641 RIQADATVRGRSGT
+641 RLLADATVRGRSGT
-655 YLEENLSPLSYQEG
+655 YLEENLNPKSHQEG
-669 FAKADLRLGLVSA
+669 FSKVDLRLGVVSA
-682 DDRWTLAVIGRNLT
+682 DDRWTLALIGRNLT

-717 VDPGRVI
+717 VDPGRVV

>member
-1 MRYRYVM
+1 MRYKYLM
-8 LLASSSLVLSTAAMA
+8 LLASSSLALGSAAHAA
-23 QTGAQTGG
+23 Q
-31 PAMSDT
+31 
-37 PAVQDAT
+37 QDP
-44 TVADIL
+44 VAAEPVTSVGEVL

-74 LASQDVRNLESLS
+74 LASQDVRNLEALS

-170 SNGPRA
+170 SNGPTASRQM
-176 ERELATTITGTV
+176 ATTVTGTV
-188 EGDNGFEITQ
+188 DGDNGYEVTQ
-198 IISGPVTDKLL
+198 IVSGPITDKLL

-222 LENTTTGDHN
+222 LENKTTGDHN

-257 LEGAR
+257 VEGAS
-262 QELTG
+262 QDLTG
-267 QPMSSVG
+267 QPMSSVA
-274 PGQSKSFTRATTQ
+274 PGDAKSFTRATTP
-287 GVPDYDDTNSFNGV
+287 GVPDFDNANSFNSV

-312 TLTSITAYSAFD
+312 TLTAITAYSAFD
-324 YDKQIDSDFTTQPLL
+324 YDKQIDSDFTINPLL
-339 RTVFQEDFNQ
+339 RTTFQEEFNQ
-349 ISQELRLTSSNEG
+349 VSQEVRLTSPNDG

-383 HVLMGPF
+383 SILMGPF
-390 DGASD
+390 NGASD

-400 TNESYSI
+400 TNESYSL
-407 YGQATYAF
+407 YGQATYSF
-415 NDHWK
+415 NDQWK

-432 SADQTR
+432 AADQTR
-438 STTGAVPPTW
+438 STSGAVPPSW
-448 VDTPLHGQ
+448 VNTPLSGQ
-456 RSESQLDPSV
+456 REESQLDPSV
-466 QVQYIVDRDMMFYAS
+466 QVQYVLDRNTMFYAS

-499 QDSFQ
+499 QDAFE

-511 SIEIGTKLTLLDGRA
+511 SFEVGTKLTLLNGRA
-526 TVNLAAYTSEFDD
+526 TLNLAAYSSKFED

-553 TSNAAS
+553 TTNAAS
-559 AKSKGFEVEGT
+559 AKSQGVEAEGAF
-570 LRLTPSISLSGSAA
+570 RIHPSVTLSGSVA

-597 CIYRNGVAPPAN
+597 CVYKNGVAPPAN
-609 CVEDIGGTRL
+609 CVEDIGGVRL

-641 RIQADATVRGRSGT
+641 RLLADATMRGRSGT
-655 YLEENLSPLSYQEG
+655 YLEENLNPKSYQEG
-669 FAKADLRLGLVSA
+669 FSKVDLRLGVVAA
-682 DDRWTLAVIGRNLT
+682 DDRWTLALIGRNLT

-717 VDPGRVI
+717 VDPGRVV

>member
-1 MRYRYVM
+1 MRYKYLM
-8 LLASSSLVLSTAAMA
+8 LLASSSLALGSAAHAA
-23 QTGAQTGG
+23 Q
-31 PAMSDT
+31 
-37 PAVQDAT
+37 QDP
-44 TVADIL
+44 VAAEPVTSVGEVL

-74 LASQDVRNLESLS
+74 LASQDVRNLEALS

-170 SNGPRA
+170 SNGPTASRQM
-176 ERELATTITGTV
+176 ATTVTGTV
-188 EGDNGFEITQ
+188 DGDNGYEVTQ
-198 IISGPVTDKLL
+198 IVSGPITDKLL

-222 LENTTTGDHN
+222 LENKTTGDHN

-257 LEGAR
+257 VEGAS
-262 QELTG
+262 QDLTG
-267 QPMSSVG
+267 QPMSSVA
-274 PGQSKSFTRATTQ
+274 PGDAKSFTRATTP
-287 GVPDYDDTNSFNGV
+287 GVPDFDNANSFNSV

-312 TLTSITAYSAFD
+312 TLTAITAYSAFD
-324 YDKQIDSDFTTQPLL
+324 YDKQIDSDFTINPLL
-339 RTVFQEDFNQ
+339 RTTFQEGFNQ
-349 ISQELRLTSSNEG
+349 VSQEVRLTSPNDG
-362 PLTWIVGAY
+362 PLAWIVGAY

-383 HVLMGPF
+383 SILMGPF
-390 DGASD
+390 NGASD

-400 TNESYSI
+400 TNESYSL
-407 YGQATYAF
+407 YGQATYSF
-415 NDHWK
+415 NDQWK

-432 SADQTR
+432 AADQTR
-438 STTGAVPPTW
+438 STSGAVPPSW
-448 VDTPLHGQ
+448 VNTPLSGQ
-456 RSESQLDPSV
+456 REESQLDPSV
-466 QVQYIVDRDMMFYAS
+466 QVQYVLDRNTMFYAS

-491 VGAQSTGG
+491 VGGQSTGG
-499 QDSFQ
+499 QDVFE

-511 SIEIGTKLTLLDGRA
+511 SFEVGTKLTLLDGRA
-526 TVNLAAYTSEFDD
+526 TLNLAAYTSKFED

-553 TSNAAS
+553 TTNAAS
-559 AKSKGFEVEGT
+559 AKSQGVEAEGAF
-570 LRLTPSISLSGSAA
+570 RIHPSVTLSGSVA

-597 CIYRNGVAPPAN
+597 CVYKNGVAPPAN
-609 CVEDIGGTRL
+609 CVEDIGGVRL

-641 RIQADATVRGRSGT
+641 RLLADATMRGRSGT
-655 YLEENLSPLSYQEG
+655 YLEENLNPKSYQEG
-669 FAKADLRLGLVSA
+669 FSKVDLRLGVVAA
-682 DDRWTLAVIGRNLT
+682 DDRWTLALIGRNLT

>member
-1 MRYRYVM
+1 MRYKYLM
-8 LLASSSLVLSTAAMA
+8 LLASSSLALGSAAQA
-23 QTGAQTGG
+23 AAIQQD
-31 PAMSDT
+31 PAADT
-37 PAVQDAT
+37 PVT
-44 TVADIL
+44 SVGEVL

-74 LASQDVRNLESLS
+74 LASQDVRNLEALS

-176 ERELATTITGTV
+176 EREMATTVTGTV
-188 EGDNGFEITQ
+188 DGDNGYEITQ
-198 IISGPVTDKLL
+198 IVSGPITDKLL

-232 PGREDLIGRAVI
+232 PAREDLVGRAVI

-257 LEGAR
+257 VEGAS
-262 QELTG
+262 QDLTG
-267 QPMSSVG
+267 QPMSSVA
-274 PGQSKSFTRATTQ
+274 PGGSKSFTRATTP
-287 GVPDYDDTNSFNGV
+287 GVPDFDNANSFNSV

-312 TLTSITAYSAFD
+312 TLTSITAYSTFD
-324 YDKQIDSDFTTQPLL
+324 YDKQIDSDFTINPLL
-339 RTVFQEDFNQ
+339 RTVFQEEFNQ
-349 ISQELRLTSSNEG
+349 VSQEVRLTSPNDG
-362 PLTWIVGAY
+362 ALTWIVGAY
-371 AHRNEI
+371 AHHNEI
-377 DMHQNS
+377 DMHQNTGI
-383 HVLMGPF
+383 LMGPF
-390 DGASD
+390 NGASD

-400 TNESYSI
+400 TDESYSI

-415 NDHWK
+415 NEQWK

-432 SADQTR
+432 AADQTR
-438 STTGAVPPTW
+438 ATTGAVPPSW
-448 VDTPLHGQ
+448 VNTPLQGQ
-456 RSESQLDPSV
+456 RKESQLDPSV
-466 QVQYIVDRDMMFYAS
+466 QIQYILDRNTMFYAS

-499 QDSFQ
+499 QAAFE

-511 SIEIGTKLTLLDGRA
+511 SVEIGTKLTLLDGRA
-526 TVNLAAYTSEFDD
+526 TLNLAAYTSKFDD

-559 AKSKGFEVEGT
+559 AKSQGIEAEGVF
-570 LRLTPSISLSGSAA
+570 RLHPSVTLSGSIA

-597 CIYRNGVAPPAN
+597 CVYKNGVAPIAN

-630 LNVDHPLDNGM
+630 LNVNHPLDNGM
-641 RIQADATVRGRSGT
+641 RLLADATVRGRSGT
-655 YLEENLSPLSYQEG
+655 YLEENLNPKSYQEG
-669 FAKADLRLGLVSA
+669 FSKVDLRLGLASA
-682 DDRWTLAVIGRNLT
+682 DDRWTLALIGRNLT
-696 NEWTAS
+696 DEWTAS

-717 VDPGRVI
+717 VDPGRVV

>member
-1 MRYRYVM
+1 MRNKYLA
-8 LLASSSLVLSTAAMA
+8 LLATSSLVAASSAHAAVQETAAIDPSP
-23 QTGAQTGG
+23 T
-31 PAMSDT
+31 S
-37 PAVQDAT
+37 VS
-44 TVADIL
+44 DIL

-74 LASQDVRNLESLS
+74 LAAQDMRNLEALS

-176 ERELATTITGTV
+176 EREMATTVTGTV
-188 EGDNGFEITQ
+188 DGDKGFEATQ
-198 IISGPVTDKLL
+198 IISGALTDQLL

-222 LENTTTGDHN
+222 LENRTTGDNN

-244 DYLAS
+244 DYLAT
-249 DTLSFRLK
+249 DTLTFRLK

-262 QELTG
+262 QKLTG
-267 QPMSSVG
+267 QPMTTVA
-274 PGQSKSFTRATTQ
+274 PGGDKTFKRETTA

-301 LTINKDFANGV
+301 LTINKDFANGL

-324 YDKQIDSDFTTQPLL
+324 YDKRIDSDFTAQPLL
-339 RTVFQEDFNQ
+339 QSIFEEDFNQ
-349 ISQELRLTSSNEG
+349 ISQEVRLTSSDEG
-362 PLTWIVGAY
+362 ALTWIVGAY

-383 HVLMGPF
+383 HILMGPF

-395 RLFNQ
+395 RQFNQ

-415 NDHWK
+415 NAHWK

-432 SADQTR
+432 KVDQTR
-438 STTGAVPPTW
+438 STTGSVPPTW
-448 VDTPLHGQ
+448 VNTPLTGK

-466 QVQYIVDRDMMFYAS
+466 QVQYVVDRDMMFYAS

-491 VGAQSTGG
+491 VGAQSTGQ
-499 QDSFQ
+499 QDAFE
-504 FEGETSQ
+504 FEGETSN
-511 SIEIGTKLTLLDGRA
+511 SIEVGTKLTLLDGRA
-526 TVNLAAYTSEFDD
+526 TVNLAVYTSKFDD

-559 AKSKGFEVEGT
+559 AKSRGIEAEGV
-570 LRLTPSISLSGSAA
+570 LRLTPSVTVSGSIA

-597 CIYRNGVAPPAN
+597 CIYRNGQAPAAN

-619 PRAPKWSGALT
+619 PRAPKWSGALSV
-630 LNVDHPLDNGM
+630 NMDHPLENGM
-641 RIQADATVRGRSGT
+641 RVLADASVRGRSGT
-655 YLEENLSPLSYQEG
+655 YLEENLSPNSYQEG
-669 FAKADLRLGLVSA
+669 FSKVDLRLGLASA
-682 DDRWTLAVIGRNLT
+682 DDRWTLALIGRNLT

-702 HSFGTPFLAGSQTYV
+702 HAYGTPFLAGSQTYV
-717 VDPGRVI
+717 VDPGRVV

-730 RY
+730 KY

>member
-1 MRYRYVM
+1 MRYKYLM
-8 LLASSSLVLSTAAMA
+8 LLASSSLALGSAAHAA
-23 QTGAQTGG
+23 Q
-31 PAMSDT
+31 
-37 PAVQDAT
+37 QDP
-44 TVADIL
+44 VAAEPVTSVGEVL

-74 LASQDVRNLESLS
+74 LASQDVRNLEALS

-170 SNGPRA
+170 SNGPTASRQM
-176 ERELATTITGTV
+176 ATTVTGTV
-188 EGDNGFEITQ
+188 DGDNGYEVTQ
-198 IISGPVTDKLL
+198 IISGPITDKLL

-232 PGREDLIGRAVI
+232 PAREDLIGRAVI

-257 LEGAR
+257 VEGAS
-262 QELTG
+262 QDLTG
-267 QPMSSVG
+267 QPMSSVA
-274 PGQSKSFTRATTQ
+274 PGDAKSFTRATTP
-287 GVPDYDDTNSFNGV
+287 GVPDFDNANSFNSV

-312 TLTSITAYSAFD
+312 TLTAITAYSAFD
-324 YDKQIDSDFTTQPLL
+324 YDKQIDSDFTINPLL
-339 RTVFQEDFNQ
+339 RTTFQEEFNQ
-349 ISQELRLTSSNEG
+349 VSQEVRLTSPNDG

-383 HVLMGPF
+383 SILMGPF
-390 DGASD
+390 NGASD

-400 TNESYSI
+400 TNESYSL

-415 NDHWK
+415 NDQWK

-432 SADQTR
+432 AADQTR
-438 STTGAVPPTW
+438 STSGAVPPSW
-448 VDTPLHGQ
+448 VNTPLSGQ
-456 RSESQLDPSV
+456 REESQLDPSV
-466 QVQYIVDRDMMFYAS
+466 QVQYVLDRNTMFYAS

-499 QDSFQ
+499 QDAFE

-511 SIEIGTKLTLLDGRA
+511 SFEVGTKLTLLNGRA
-526 TVNLAAYTSEFDD
+526 TLNLAAYSSKFED

-553 TSNAAS
+553 TTNAAS
-559 AKSKGFEVEGT
+559 AKSQGVEAEGAF
-570 LRLTPSISLSGSAA
+570 RIHPSVTLSGSVA

-597 CIYRNGVAPPAN
+597 CVYKNGVAPPAN
-609 CVEDIGGTRL
+609 CVEDIGGVRL

-641 RIQADATVRGRSGT
+641 RLLADATMRGRSGT
-655 YLEENLSPLSYQEG
+655 YLEENLNPKSYQEG
-669 FAKADLRLGLVSA
+669 FSKVDLRLGVVAA
-682 DDRWTLAVIGRNLT
+682 DDRWTLALIGRNLT

-717 VDPGRVI
+717 VDPGRVV